1 MAIKYVRKHA
11 GTGRQVQHRLY
22 WWRCILKRCSFSPS
36 SFLVTSVAYPFA
48 DPPRFSPSF
57 LSRFSARHSSTSFV
71 GSRRIPHSRNTLRMS
86 SAHRCTAVFSWSFS
100 FCRTVACTPSR
111 PRTQGTDMYTS
122 LSVPWEQLCE
132 RRFLELVRRVNQ
144 HANKCVSLS
153 ELCLTRKG
161 SRKDRHDLKSVKYK
175 KICIN

>member
-1 MAIKYVRKHA
+1 MEIECVCGNTRKSVA
-11 GTGRQVQHRLY
+11 
-22 WWRCILKRCSFSPS
+22 RCGIAFIDEDAFWNVPRFLPPS
-36 SFLVTSVAYPFA
+36 SLWLPSRIRSQILRVSRPPLFLG
-48 DPPRFSPSF
+48 PP
-57 LSRFSARHSSTSFV
+57 RHSSTSFV
-71 GSRRIPHSRNTLRMS
+71 GSRRMPHSRNTPRMS

-144 HANKCVSLS
+144 HANKWVS
-153 ELCLTRKG
+153 ELCLTRKC
-161 SRKDRHDLKSVKYK
+161 SRKNRRNLKIN
-175 KICIN
+175 KIQKVYIN